1 MRRIL
6 LFFTCLTITILF
18 LGFFLETINASAK
31 PIFQIDKTIPTGAA
45 LYDNWFAY
53 LGQNPPSGDHPI
65 WSNQTTNTRSGSDT
79 WRCVTCHGWDYLG
92 KDGAYGRG
100 SNYTGFPNIYEAV
113 EKLDE
118 QSIVQILSGANDPDH
133 DFSVYLEEQDLADL
147 ANFLKNG
154 LILDSE
160 FIDPVTFKVLGGDLE
175 QGKQSYD
182 EVCASCHGMDGTSIS
197 FRFEGQDASLGT
209 LAVLDPWRYLHKTRF
224 GTPGTEMPVGYSLG
238 WTPAQGRDVLLFSQS
253 MPTGLGPADNELTMA
268 DETGT
273 EAELVGGPAQNTFTG
288 ILTALGTMATWL
300 GFVIII
306 GAVLIAIILLIVWV
320 LRGQSNK

>member
-6 LFFTCLTITILF
+6 LFFTCLTLTAVF
-18 LGFFLETINASAK
+18 LGLVLEPINASAK
-31 PIFQIDKTIPTGAA
+31 PPYQIDKTIPNGAA

-53 LGQNPPSGDHPI
+53 LGQNPPPGDHPI
-65 WSNQTTNTRSGSDT
+65 WAKQTTNTRSGSDT

-100 SNYTGFPNIYEAV
+100 SNYTGFPNIYNAV
-113 EKLDE
+113 QELDE
-118 QSIVQILSGANDPDH
+118 QSIIQILSGSNNPDH
-133 DFSVYLEEQDLADL
+133 DFSSYLKEQDLKDL

-160 FIDPVTFKVLGGDLE
+160 FIDPVTFKVLGGDE
-175 QGKQSYD
+175 VQGKLSYN
-182 EVCASCHGMDGTSIS
+182 EVCASCHGLNGTAIS
-197 FRFEGQDASLGT
+197 FRYEGQDASLGT

-224 GTPGTEMPVGYSLG
+224 GTPGTEMPIGYLLNWS
-238 WTPAQGRDVLLFSQS
+238 PSQGRDVLLYSQS
-253 MPTGLGPADNELTMA
+253 MPTGLEPVENESTMSI
-268 DETGT
+268 ETGT

-288 ILTALGTMATWL
+288 ILTALGAMAGWL

-320 LRGQSNK
+320 LRGQSN